1 MYQIMYKPNDKD
13 EYQCL
18 GSSTDSEHALEEMDK
33 LEAGPLGEKGVFKLV
48 RKGNKE
54 EKSCKKCK
62 ALCSGSG
69 KEGNANQCTFYT
81 TEEEEEVYKW

>member
-18 GSSTDSEHALEEMDK
+18 GSSTDSELALEEMDK
-33 LEAGPLGEKGVFKLV
+33 LEAGPLGEKGVFKMV
-48 RKGNKE
+48 RKGNE
-54 EKSCKKCK
+54 EERTCKKCK
-62 ALCSGSG
+62 AICSGAG

-81 TEEEEEVYKW
+81 TKEEEVYKW